1 MLQYLIDVSAYIFS
15 SIGALIIIF
24 GGALAFIKTLMREI
38 RRSSLEYTDI
48 RRDFTHKIIFGL
60 DFLIASD
67 ILKTIIAPTQNE
79 IIMLGAIVIIRTM
92 LGYFLGREASEIEN

>member
-1 MLQYLIDVSAYIFS
+1 MLQYLIDISAFTFS

-24 GGALAFIKTLMREI
+24 GGTLASVKTLLREI
-38 RRSSLEYTDI
+38 RMSPFEYNDI

-67 ILKTIIAPTQNE
+67 ILKTIVAPTQNE
-79 IIMLGAIVIIRTM
+79 IIMLGAIVVIRTM
-92 LGYFLGREASEIEN
+92 LGYFLGKEATEIDN